1 MIPFCGQEVRAHK
14 IGNKVKKQETLIWSL
29 RNACVVDFPLDPAE
43 VRQDKNRVVG
53 GGIGPSVPHTSY
65 TFDNQADQR
74 KNL

>member
-1 MIPFCGQEVRAHK
+1 MIPFCGQEVSA
-14 IGNKVKKQETLIWSL
+14 IDNKAKKRKTLIWSL
-29 RNACVVDFPLDPAE
+29 RNAHVVDFPLDPAE

-65 TFDNQADQR
+65 IFDNQADQR

>member
-1 MIPFCGQEVRAHK
+1 M
-14 IGNKVKKQETLIWSL
+14 
-29 RNACVVDFPLDPAE
+29 VDFPLDPAE

-65 TFDNQADQR
+65 IFENQADHR

>member
-14 IGNKVKKQETLIWSL
+14 IDNKAKQRKTLIWSL
-29 RNACVVDFPLDPAE
+29 RNAHVVDFPLDPAE

-53 GGIGPSVPHTSY
+53 GGIGPSFPHTSY
-65 TFDNQADQR
+65 IFDNQADQR

>member
-14 IGNKVKKQETLIWSL
+14 IDNKAKKKKNSL
-29 RNACVVDFPLDPAE
+29 RNAHMVDFPLDPAE

-65 TFDNQADQR
+65 TFDNQADKR

>member
-1 MIPFCGQEVRAHK
+1 M
-14 IGNKVKKQETLIWSL
+14 
-29 RNACVVDFPLDPAE
+29 VDFPLDPAE
-43 VRQDKNRVVG
+43 VRQDKNTVAG